1 LIEKGNVMTHANR
14 RRESLWSDRRGLT
27 TVEYIIVLG
36 LIAVVGIAAWQ
47 QFGETLTGEIEA
59 AEGYIADV
67 VQFFGSQAVRPV
79 RWPDPSA
86 SNLVVLTNV

>member
-1 LIEKGNVMTHANR
+1 MQRNR
-14 RRESLWSDRRGLT
+14 STTRDLLVDERGLT

-59 AEGYIADV
+59 ADGYISDV
-67 VQFFGSQAVRPV
+67 VQ
-79 RWPDPSA
+79 
-86 SNLVVLTNV
+86 

>member
-1 LIEKGNVMTHANR
+1 MRQSEVHVKQTQTKNR
-14 RRESLWSDRRGLT
+14 NLVADKRGLT

-59 AEGYIADV
+59 ADAYIADV
-67 VQFFGSQAVRPV
+67 VQ
-79 RWPDPSA
+79 
-86 SNLVVLTNV
+86 

>member
-1 LIEKGNVMTHANR
+1 MRQSEVLVKETHKKNR
-14 RRESLWSDRRGLT
+14 NLVADKRGLT

-59 AEGYIADV
+59 ADGYISDV
-67 VQFFGSQAVRPV
+67 VQ
-79 RWPDPSA
+79 
-86 SNLVVLTNV
+86 

>member
-1 LIEKGNVMTHANR
+1 MKD
-14 RRESLWSDRRGLT
+14 DRTNIPKLVADKRGLT

-59 AEGYIADV
+59 ADGYISDV
-67 VQFFGSQAVRPV
+67 VQ
-79 RWPDPSA
+79 
-86 SNLVVLTNV
+86 

>member
-1 LIEKGNVMTHANR
+1 MSDQAPTSK
-14 RRESLWSDRRGLT
+14 SLWKDKRGLT

-47 QFGETLTGEIEA
+47 QFGETLTGEIQQ

-67 VQFFGSQAVRPV
+67 VQ
-79 RWPDPSA
+79 
-86 SNLVVLTNV
+86 

>member
-1 LIEKGNVMTHANR
+1 MRQSEVLVKETQTNNR
-14 RRESLWSDRRGLT
+14 NLVADKRGLT

-59 AEGYIADV
+59 ADGYISDV
-67 VQFFGSQAVRPV
+67 VQ
-79 RWPDPSA
+79 
-86 SNLVVLTNV
+86 

>member
-1 LIEKGNVMTHANR
+1 MQNDQTRKTNLVADK
-14 RRESLWSDRRGLT
+14 RGLT

-59 AEGYIADV
+59 ADGYISDV
-67 VQFFGSQAVRPV
+67 VQ
-79 RWPDPSA
+79 
-86 SNLVVLTNV
+86 

>member
-1 LIEKGNVMTHANR
+1 VKDNQTNIRNLVADKH
-14 RRESLWSDRRGLT
+14 GLT

-59 AEGYIADV
+59 ADGYISDV
-67 VQFFGSQAVRPV
+67 VQ
-79 RWPDPSA
+79 
-86 SNLVVLTNV
+86 

>member
-1 LIEKGNVMTHANR
+1 MRNESQR
-14 RRESLWSDRRGLT
+14 SSSLWSDKRGLT

-47 QFGETLTGEIEA
+47 QFGETLTGEIQA

-67 VQFFGSQAVRPV
+67 VQ
-79 RWPDPSA
+79 
-86 SNLVVLTNV
+86 